1 MQHKLS
7 HTILGMIP
15 ALMAATLAGCTVA
28 PDGSQTAAP
37 PAHRPQVQEPLVDLR
52 GTSWQLV
59 QFQSSD
65 DAIGIIAPPN
75 PEAYVMTFG
84 ADGTV
89 AMQLDCN
96 RASSRWMADPMAGR
110 SGSITFQPGAM
121 TRAFCGE
128 QAMDTRI
135 AADLVNLRSW
145 VIANGDLYLA
155 LMADGGIYQWTPAPA
170 Q

>member
-1 MQHKLS
+1 MQQKLFPK
-7 HTILGMIP
+7 TLTVIP
-15 ALMAATLAGCTVA
+15 ALIASALAGCTFA
-28 PDGSQTAAP
+28 ADGSDTAEPSAN
-37 PAHRPQVQEPLVDLR
+37 RPQVQEPLVDLR

-89 AMQLDCN
+89 ALQLDCN
-96 RASSRWMADPMAGR
+96 RASSRWTADPVVGH
-110 SGSITFQPGAM
+110 SGSITFQPAAM

-128 QAMDTRI
+128 EAMDTRI

-155 LMADGGIYQWTPAPA
+155 VMADGGIYQWTPAPA